1 MNKSPGVIQ
10 LLPQDVIERIKAGEV
25 VQKPSAAVKEL
36 VENALDAG
44 STEIIVQVSM
54 DCLREI
60 SVQDNGCGIS
70 DLTLAVQR
78 HTTSKLQKVDDLF
91 ALQSFGFR
99 GEALASIVQATGRV
113 HIVSRTI
120 DRPVAFQQSFSPASK
135 QASKATPCA
144 RKPGTTVTLH
154 DLFATMKQRQ
164 KMTNDYPSIIQLLQ
178 SYAVLYAPRG
188 ISFVC
193 QKLKKAQPDLNTGS
207 IVKQNQQLSDI
218 STETHGL
225 LSVSQQEVT
234 KKVLAQIHGSQL
246 LESLAYC
253 ESKLLGK
260 ESHRKSNNNNTT
272 DRLNDVNL
280 SLLSDMAGIPMH
292 VSNVE
297 DVARVVEVDGEI
309 FSCQFWCLFTKPTS
323 KHLQQRT
330 SLNLIL
336 FINNRLVECAPLKKR
351 LEELYSNGK
360 HLIFLAIE
368 VPPQQVD
375 VNIHPTKKLVAL
387 LFQEEVIDHVSAR
400 LSTAMKNLDRG
411 FTSSQV
417 LGTSSPSVSN
427 RKRGPPHDSEGK
439 ENPSTCEENEDT
451 NARASNLNPYKKKP
465 LSSKRV
471 RTHYTDPQGAME
483 PFLFQ
488 ESPHEANCPLLG
500 SSSEIDLTQPGAF
513 ADVAKQCTCRQTIRL
528 PRLSFCRP
536 KRIPPTEC
544 TYKSIAQLRQPL
556 FEPHPYTL
564 KLRTGYHIG
573 TVSAYRSLIQCGKEL
588 VLMNHY
594 RAAVELFY
602 QIALLRFNGGA
613 AVASMAFSVDIASV
627 VTAALRLETKDSNI
641 IGKEAATCLWEHA
654 EMLQEYFS
662 IILALAP
669 DGTVVLRGLPIL
681 LDGWEPMPHGL
692 PLFLLRLATKVNWSE
707 EKPCFD
713 GICREL
719 GWFYA
724 ELPLKEDAI
733 SSFVRH
739 TLFPA
744 LCTLMVVPRSYVD
757 EGGMITLT
765 CLDNLYRV
773 FERC

>member
-1 MNKSPGVIQ
+1 MIQ
-10 LLPQDVIERIKAGEV
+10 LLPQEVIERIKAGEV
-25 VQKPSAAVKEL
+25 IQKPAAAVKEL

-44 STEIIVQVSM
+44 STEVFVHVST

-70 DLTLAVQR
+70 DLSLAVQR
-78 HTTSKLQKVDDLF
+78 HTTSKLRRVDDLF

-120 DRPVAFQQSFSPASK
+120 DRPVAYQQSFSPASK
-135 QASKATPCA
+135 QVSKATPCA

-164 KMTNDYPSIIQLLQ
+164 NMTNDYPSILQLLQ
-178 SYAVLYAPRG
+178 NYAVLYAPRG

-193 QKLKKAQPDLNTGS
+193 QKLKKAQPDLNTMS
-207 IVKQNQQLSDI
+207 IVKQNQQQADDLA
-218 STETHGL
+218 ETHGR
-225 LSVSQQEVT
+225 LSLSQQEVT
-234 KKVLAQIHGSQL
+234 KNVLAQIHGTQL

-253 ESKLLGK
+253 ESKLFGK
-260 ESHRKSNNNNTT
+260 ESQRKSINNTT
-272 DRLNDVNL
+272 TANSDDVNL

-292 VSNVE
+292 VSHVENASCVNV
-297 DVARVVEVDGEI
+297 DDEI
-309 FSCQFWCLFTKPTS
+309 CSCHFWCLFTKPSS
-323 KHLQQRT
+323 KLLQQRT

-336 FINNRLVECAPLKKR
+336 FINNRLVECASLKKR
-351 LEELYSNGK
+351 VETLYSNGK
-360 HLIFLAIE
+360 HLVFLAIE

-387 LFQEEVIDHVSAR
+387 LFQEEIIDHIS
-400 LSTAMKNLDRG
+400 STLRSAMKNLDRG
-411 FTSSQV
+411 FTPSQV
-417 LGTSSPSVSN
+417 LVAASPSVAN
-427 RKRGPPHDSEGK
+427 RKRVQHQDPGAK
-439 ENPSTCEENEDT
+439 ENSNTCQENENT
-451 NARASNLNPYKKKP
+451 TATINNTNPYKKKP
-465 LSSKRV
+465 VSSKRV
-471 RTHYTDPQGAME
+471 RTHYTDPRGAME
-483 PFLFQ
+483 PFLSQ
-488 ESPHEANCPLLG
+488 ESPHEANCPLMDTA
-500 SSSEIDLTQPGAF
+500 SELDLTQPGAF
-513 ADVAKQCTCRQTIRL
+513 ADVAKLCTCRQTIRL
-528 PRLSFCRP
+528 PRQVFSRP

-556 FEPHPYTL
+556 LEPHPYTL
-564 KLRTGYHIG
+564 KIRTGYHIG
-573 TVSAYRSLIQCGKEL
+573 TVTAFRSLIQCGKEL
-588 VLMNHY
+588 VLLNHY

-613 AVASMAFSVDIASV
+613 SVASMAVAVDIASA
-627 VTAALRLETKDSNI
+627 VTAALGLETKESSI
-641 IGKEAATCLWEHA
+641 FAKEAAISLWEHA

-662 IILALAP
+662 IILAQDP
-669 DGTVVLRGLPIL
+669 DGRVVLKGLPIL
-681 LDGWEPMPHGL
+681 LERWEPMPHGL

-713 GICREL
+713 NICREL

-724 ELPLKEDAI
+724 ELPLNEDEI
-733 SSFVRH
+733 SRFVRH

-744 LCTLMVVPRSYVD
+744 LSTLMVVHRSYVD

-765 CLDNLYRV
+765 CLDNLYRI